1 MKYIILGL
9 MMTIGSA
16 AADVTFK
23 VNSSVEKLSGSFK
36 NVKITRNGNKIIG
49 LITVKSM
56 VLSKKDKKEDLLE
69 YFDAKEHPI
78 TSFKAEVKGGALEG
92 EYLLKG
98 KLKKLKGIVNGNK
111 AMFKIPLTDLVTG
124 YKALFLGSGD
134 HVELKMEIK

>member
-9 MMTIGSA
+9 MMTIGNVM
-16 AADVTFK
+16 ADVTFK

-36 NVKITRNGNKIIG
+36 DVKITRQGNKIIG

-56 VLSKKDKKEDLLE
+56 VLSKKGKKADLLE
-69 YFDAKEHPI
+69 YFDAAEHPI
-78 TSFKAEVKGGALEG
+78 TSFKAEVNGGALTG

-98 KLKKLKGIVNGNK
+98 KLKKLNGIVNGNK

-124 YKALFLGSGD
+124 FKAMFLNKGD

>member
-1 MKYIILGL
+1 MKYIVLGL
-9 MMTIGSA
+9 MMTIGNVM
-16 AADVTFK
+16 ADVTFK

-36 NVKITRNGNKIIG
+36 DVKITRQGNKIIG

-56 VLSKKDKKEDLLE
+56 VLSKKGKKADLLE
-69 YFDAKEHPI
+69 YFDAAEHPI
-78 TSFKAEVKGGALEG
+78 TSFKAEVNGGTLTG

-98 KLKKLKGIVNGNK
+98 KLKKLKGIVNGNE

-124 YKALFLGSGD
+124 FKAMFLNKGD